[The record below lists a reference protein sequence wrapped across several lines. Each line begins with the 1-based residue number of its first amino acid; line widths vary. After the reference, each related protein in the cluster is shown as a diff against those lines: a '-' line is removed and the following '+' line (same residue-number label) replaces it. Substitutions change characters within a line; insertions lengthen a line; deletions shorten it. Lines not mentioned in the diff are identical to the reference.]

1 MKLFG
6 TLLALGGAM
15 SLQVEDLTY
24 DKMRGAF
31 SKVGKFQKKF
41 QKKFSKRIFKN
52 FKNIFRPSIRFMEAK
67 ISIQLSLVTTIFHIS
82 IGAIQMAMELS
93 HFLNLPV
100 AAQKLDSGTLL
111 KWDGSNG
118 PPTQLQCPWK

>member
-31 SKVGKFQKKF
+31 SKVRKFS
-41 QKKFSKRIFKN
+41 KKFSKKN
-52 FKNIFRPSIRFMEAK
+52 FRK
-67 ISIQLSLVTTIFHIS
+67 ISKIF
-82 IGAIQMAMELS
+82 
-93 HFLNLPV
+93 
-100 AAQKLDSGTLL
+100 SGRRYGL
-111 KWDGSNG
+111 
-118 PPTQLQCPWK
+118 WK

>member
-31 SKVGKFQKKF
+31 SKVRKFSTKNFKKKKF
-41 QKKFSKRIFKN
+41 EKKFSKISKIFLG
-52 FKNIFRPSIRFMEAK
+52 RRYG
-67 ISIQLSLVTTIFHIS
+67 L
-82 IGAIQMAMELS
+82 
-93 HFLNLPV
+93 
-100 AAQKLDSGTLL
+100 
-111 KWDGSNG
+111 
-118 PPTQLQCPWK
+118 WK